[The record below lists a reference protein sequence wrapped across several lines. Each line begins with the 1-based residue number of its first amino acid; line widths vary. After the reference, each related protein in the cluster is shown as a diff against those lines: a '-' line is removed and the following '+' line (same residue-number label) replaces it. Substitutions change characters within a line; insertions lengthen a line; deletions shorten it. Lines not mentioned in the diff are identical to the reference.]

1 MRQSRKLDHLK
12 YSLALADGP
21 AANGFADFSLVHNC
35 LPGLAFSAVELT
47 TAVAGIPLRH
57 PVIINA
63 ITGGAADVTAVNAQ
77 LAELARR
84 TGAAMAVGSQYAALE
99 NPAVNESYQV
109 VRSVN
114 PNGVLFA
121 NLGAHATPDQAV
133 RAVAMIGAD
142 AIQIHLNTAQEL
154 AMPEGDR
161 DFSGYLENIA
171 AIVAASP
178 VPVIVKE
185 VGSGVAREQAE
196 ALAAAGVRAIDT
208 GGAGGTNFVAIEA
221 ARGAAELPADTLAWG
236 IPTAVSA
243 VEVVSVLPATVDLV
257 VSGGIRSPLDAVKAL
272 AVGGR
277 AVAIATPAIRLL
289 QEKSLADAVAW
300 FEAFLLEMRRYM
312 LLVGARNIP
321 ALAKVPVVITGKSR
335 EWLDV
340 RGIDTAGFAK
350 YGRR

>member
-12 YSLALADGP
+12 YSLALTDGP

-35 LPGLAFSAVELT
+35 LPGLAFSTIELAT
-47 TAVAGIPLRH
+47 TVAGVSLRH

-63 ITGGAADVTAVNAQ
+63 ITGGAADVTAINAQ

-99 NPAVNESYQV
+99 NPAVSESYQV

-114 PNGVLFA
+114 PDGVLFA

-133 RAVAMIGAD
+133 RAVSMIGAD
-142 AIQIHLNTAQEL
+142 AIQIHLNAAQEL

-161 DFSGYLENIA
+161 DFGGYLENIA
-171 AIVAASP
+171 AIVAVSP

-185 VGSGVAREQAE
+185 VGSGVAREQAT
-196 ALAAAGVRAIDT
+196 ALVAAGVKAIDT

-221 ARGAAELPADTLAWG
+221 ARGSAELPAETLAWG

-243 VEVVSVLPATVDLV
+243 VEVVSVLPPSVDLI

-272 AVGGR
+272 ALGGR

-289 QEKSLADAVAW
+289 RERGLREAVAW
-300 FEAFLLEMRRYM
+300 FESFLSEIRRYM
-312 LLVGARNIP
+312 LLVGAGEIAN
-321 ALAKVPVVITGKSR
+321 LADVPVVITGKSR
-335 EWLDV
+335 EWLTQ
-340 RGIDTAGFAK
+340 RGIDTTCFA
-350 YGRR
+350 RRTRC